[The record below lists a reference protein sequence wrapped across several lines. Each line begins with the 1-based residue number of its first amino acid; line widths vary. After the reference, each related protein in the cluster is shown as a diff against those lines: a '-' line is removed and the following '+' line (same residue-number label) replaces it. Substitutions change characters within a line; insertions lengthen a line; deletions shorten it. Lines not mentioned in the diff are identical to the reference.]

1 MVSNW
6 FSYLARVGCTVLLL
20 GALGAQ
26 VGAVP
31 AAQFQSAFEQFILA
45 TQGQESAIEKSIQTF
60 TELRQS
66 EPANPV
72 LLAYLG
78 ATTAMRANTTYLPWK
93 KMTYAEDGL
102 ALLDKAL
109 AGLSAAH
116 NKPVQHDVP
125 GVLEVR
131 LVAANTFLAVPG
143 FMNRSARGARLLGEV
158 LDSPLLAG
166 APLAFRGD
174 VWLAAAKLAMKD
186 QRVDDARKYLD
197 WVVRADAP
205 QAAAARAQLKALAS

>member
-6 FSYLARVGCTVLLL
+6 DSHLARVGAAVLLL
-20 GALGAQ
+20 GVLGGS

-31 AAQFQSAFEQFILA
+31 AAQFQGAFEQFSLA
-45 TQGQESAIEKSIQTF
+45 RAGDEAAIDKSIQIF
-60 TELRQS
+60 AALHQG
-66 EPANPV
+66 EPTNPV

-78 ATTAMRANTTYLPWK
+78 AGTAMQANTTYLPWK
-93 KMTYAEDGL
+93 KMGYAEDGL

-109 AGLSAAH
+109 TMLTPVH
-116 NKPVQHDVP
+116 NNPVQHQVP

-143 FMNRSARGARLLGEV
+143 FMNRSARGAKLLGEV
-158 LDSPLLAG
+158 LGSPLLAS
-166 APLAFRGD
+166 APLVFRAD
-174 VWLAAAKLAMKD
+174 VWLAAARLAIRE
-186 QRVDDARKYLD
+186 QRPDDARKYLD
-197 WVVRADAP
+197 WVVKADAP

>member
-1 MVSNW
+1 MVNKWISH
-6 FSYLARVGCTVLLL
+6 LARGLGTAALL
-20 GALGAQ
+20 GALGGD
-26 VGAVP
+26 VWAVP
-31 AAQFQSAFEQFILA
+31 QAPFQSAFDQFILA
-45 TQGQESAIEKSIQTF
+45 TQGNDRAVEESVQTF
-60 TELRQS
+60 TVLLQS

-78 ATTAMRANTTYLPWK
+78 AATAMQANTSYLPWK
-93 KMTYAEDGL
+93 KMGYAEDGL

-109 AGLSAAH
+109 AMLTPAH
-116 NKPVQHDVP
+116 NGPVQHDVP

-131 LVAANTFLAVPG
+131 FVAANTFLAVPG
-143 FMNRSARGARLLGEV
+143 FMNRAVRGSRLLNEV
-158 LDSPLLAG
+158 LGSPLLAG

-197 WVVRADAP
+197 WVVKANAP
-205 QAAAARAQLKALAS
+205 QAAAARAQLKAIAS